1 MNGSGLSWWRG
12 VVVVAL
18 VISAPAC
25 RKPSDAV
32 KSDLKQSGY
41 QLTAEDWFRA
51 SRSNEVSALKK
62 FVSSGFHPDTRDAA
76 GDTALHAAAST
87 GAKDSADFLLDR
99 GMPVD
104 VKGAD
109 DRTPLMSA
117 VLAGE
122 SAMTAWLLKQGALPA
137 AKDKEDFTALMLAV
151 RADKPGCV
159 AELAPYS
166 RDQLDAAI
174 LLAALEGHAK
184 VIDTLTNYGA
194 SVYARMEDGRTP
206 LMVAAQNGHLEAVK
220 LLLEIGSSRL
230 SMDTSGFTASQL
242 AVEAGHLE
250 IAALLDRDP
259 LPDEIALESPED
271 VAKSM
276 DAFVQ
281 SALKENGAPE
291 TSSTAQTPSV
301 PAVTSIEGETV
312 SKIAANPKD
321 SADSATRPPTA
332 NDARLPALAMRHY
345 TERELPIQI
354 RSVEGETAT
363 FEIMGAKHRE
373 IKIRTGETIP
383 NTPLVVVRMHRRIED
398 SKLSLGQPVEI
409 SVVEV
414 KDNRNGASREW
425 IVGLPSSSR
434 DPVAL
439 IEDAATGRR
448 YTAVAG
454 QRFKSEDG
462 GEFLISEVR
471 PNQIVIKDLASGAVS
486 TLPLRG
492 PRG

>member
-1 MNGSGLSWWRG
+1 MNGSGLSLWRG
-12 VVVVAL
+12 VVVVAF

-25 RKPSDAV
+25 RKPADAV
-32 KSDLKQSGY
+32 KSDLKQAGY
-41 QLTAEDWFRA
+41 QLTTEDWFRA

-62 FVSSGFHPDTRDAA
+62 FVSSGFNPDTRDAA
-76 GDTALHAAAST
+76 GDTALHAAASA

-99 GMPVD
+99 GVAVD

-122 SAMTAWLLKQGALPA
+122 SAMTAWLLKQGATPTA
-137 AKDKEDFTALMLAV
+137 RDKEDFTPLMLAV
-151 RADKPGCV
+151 RSDKPGCV

-206 LMVAAQNGHLEAVK
+206 LMVAAQNGHMESVK

-230 SMDTSGFTASQL
+230 SANVSGFTASQL
-242 AVEAGHLE
+242 AVEAGHKE

-281 SALKENGAPE
+281 SAYKESGAPE
-291 TSSTAQTPSV
+291 TGGAEQSPSV
-301 PAVTSIEGETV
+301 SAVTSISGATI
-312 SKIAANPKD
+312 SKIAAKQGDASNSTSQPH
-321 SADSATRPPTA
+321 AAQ
-332 NDARLPALAMRHY
+332 DARLPALAMRHY
-345 TERELPIQI
+345 TERELPIQV
-354 RSVEGETAT
+354 RSVEGDTAT
-363 FEIMGAKHRE
+363 FEIIGTKHRE

-383 NTPLVVVRMHRRIED
+383 DTPLVVVRVQRRIED

-414 KDNRNGASREW
+414 KDSRNGASREW

-448 YTAVAG
+448 YTAIAG

-471 PNQIVIKDLASGAVS
+471 PNQIVIKDMASGAVS